1 MFVFEAIDT
10 GALVLVEVMTKTQLP
25 FDEYIVVAGQ
35 VQCSRQLTCFG
46 GRVKRDG
53 KRRLL
58 VVPLPQAQDTET
70 LSVQV
75 LDVGD
80 VAVNFLQGL
89 RACFP
94 TLVRKNVMADDSSDS
109 EEEKKAHK
117 KQKHETEILDDV
129 NAQQLKTRA
138 LEYMGQIKVK
148 MLATLD
154 ELINAFQ
161 FADPSSVLASLQNDL
176 SMPKHYQLM
185 CVDCPPFG
193 TANEEAR
200 VAVPHAFTSS
210 ASPEPFNVGVVFL
223 EAATS
228 KGHKQFL
235 HIPVPCS
242 PPLPASGVEGED
254 YVQEHFQ
261 DATVLTFG
269 AKREETAHGGGKTSE
284 EMIKNIR
291 MRHASGTFCTLVLPT
306 KTWKQVVDEHR
317 AFLPQVCELQGELR
331 LRRLMGNA
339 PCGVPVELL
348 LE

>member
-1 MFVFEAIDT
+1 MFVFEAIDA
-10 GALVLVEVMTKTQLP
+10 GALVLVEVTTKTQLP

-75 LDVGD
+75 LDVGE

-89 RACFP
+89 KACFP

-109 EEEKKAHK
+109 EEEEKAHK
-117 KQKHETEILDDV
+117 KQKHETEILNDV

-154 ELINAFQ
+154 EFINAFQ
-161 FADPSSVLASLQNDL
+161 IADPSSVLASLQNDA

-185 CVDCPPFG
+185 SP
-193 TANEEAR
+193 
-200 VAVPHAFTSS
+200 
-210 ASPEPFNVGVVFL
+210 PEPFNVGVVFL

-235 HIPVPCS
+235 HIPVPRS
-242 PPLPASGVEGED
+242 PPLPDSGDEGKD
-254 YVQEHFQ
+254 YVQESFQ

-306 KTWKQVVDEHR
+306 KTWKQVVNEHR